1 MFVVVE
7 GLFEPNLFILLMD
20 NAAEVP
26 EDEGVGDEELFEVV
40 EQDEGFEEDGKFS
53 LTICTYSRSCLPNL
67 TEINILTIACRL
79 A

>member
-1 MFVVVE
+1 
-7 GLFEPNLFILLMD
+7 MD

-53 LTICTYSRSCLPNL
+53 ITNICAFIQAAVCQFLSAVNIRPCLSSRS
-67 TEINILTIACRL
+67 I
-79 A
+79 